1 MLISANALWVLAMA
15 LVLDAVIGDPDRI
28 WRRIPHPVAL
38 IGKAIAAFERLANR
52 SRFSEGA
59 RRAAG
64 TGLALL
70 LVGLSV
76 LLGVAIET
84 SLSALPGGAVLVA
97 LLACVLIAQNS
108 LAMHVGAVR
117 DAMGIG
123 LKEARRAVSMI
134 VGRDPECL
142 DEAGVARA
150 AIESCAEN
158 FSDGVVAPAFWFA
171 VGGLPGLIAYKA
183 VNTADSMVGHR
194 SDRYRAFGWASARLD
209 DLMNVIPARLSGL
222 LIALTGMVAGGT
234 PRSALATM
242 LRDAGKHRSPN
253 AGWPEA
259 AMAGALGLALAGP
272 RRYAEEVV
280 DDAFLNADG
289 RREAA
294 TGDISRAL
302 RVTWAAWAGL
312 LFLVLVGAA
321 ILRFA

>member
-76 LLGVAIET
+76 LLGVAFET

-222 LIALTGMVAGGT
+222 LIALTAMVAGGT

-259 AMAGALGLALAGP
+259 AMAGALDLALAGP